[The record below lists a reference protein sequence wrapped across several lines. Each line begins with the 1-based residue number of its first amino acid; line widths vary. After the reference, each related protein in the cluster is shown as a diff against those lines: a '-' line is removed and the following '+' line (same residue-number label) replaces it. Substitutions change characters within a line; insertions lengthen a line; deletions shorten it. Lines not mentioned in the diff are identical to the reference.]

1 MEFEVKK
8 SKTSFNLLDIPKE
21 VFGNLESTIGKEVL
35 AIFKTK
41 DKSFNTRAYLTIT
54 NTNKLSLRK
63 YGSNSISEYY
73 NQEDS
78 KQIYCE
84 IKTGDFEKEF
94 VEYYAALKTLIIKH
108 RELGYGK
115 STRLSEGFTESLC
128 RHRFQLYTITGKE
141 YDAIDSNDKLVEIKS
156 TYDNNGNTTI
166 STSAKWDYLLWMA
179 FNIEE
184 NKVNVYKIEYK
195 TLKSELE
202 NNSKSRMSIMLSKY
216 TETQNPYRSFEFD
229 VKNKKIIKL

>member
-8 SKTSFNLLDIPKE
+8 SKTSFKLLDIPKE
-21 VFGNLESTIGKEVL
+21 VFESLRSSIGSEVL

-41 DKSFNTRAYLTIT
+41 DKSFNTRAYLKIT
-54 NTNKLSLRK
+54 NENQLVLRK
-63 YGSNSISEYY
+63 YGSSAIYNYY
-73 NQEDS
+73 KLTGS
-78 KQIYCE
+78 KTVYCE

-94 VEYYAALKTLIIKH
+94 VEYYKALKTLIIKH

-128 RHRFQLYTITGKE
+128 RYMFQLYTITGKK

-156 TYDNNGNTTI
+156 TYDSNGNTTI
-166 STSAKWDYLLWMA
+166 STSAEWDYLLWMA

-184 NKVNVYKIEYK
+184 NKVNVYKIEYE
-195 TLKSELE
+195 TLEPELKK
-202 NNSKSRMSIMLSKY
+202 NSNSRMSIILSNY
-216 TETQNPYRSFEFD
+216 TKTQNPYKSFEFD
-229 VKNKKIIKL
+229 LKSKKITS